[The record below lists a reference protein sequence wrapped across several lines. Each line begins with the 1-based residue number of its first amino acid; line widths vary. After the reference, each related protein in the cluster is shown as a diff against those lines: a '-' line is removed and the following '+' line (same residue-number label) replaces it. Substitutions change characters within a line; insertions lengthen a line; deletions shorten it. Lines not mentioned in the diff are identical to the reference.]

1 MSTVRT
7 DLFGRRVIYTDAEA
21 ITSEN
26 VVEVI
31 DKAARVHSMNRSEI
45 DYLYWY
51 YRGNQ
56 PVLQREK
63 VYNQEINNK
72 VMENRAAEIVT
83 FKTGYLMG
91 EPIQYVNRSGDDGI
105 SEQINLLNEYVFSED
120 KAAKD
125 KELAEWFHICGTAY
139 RICLPDPAADED
151 DAPFEIYTLD
161 PRDTFVVY
169 STQLGNKPMLGAT
182 VIEDS
187 LGTKTYSVYTK
198 DKFYVISSGKIVREN
213 EHVLGDIPIIEYP
226 ANSSRIGAFES
237 VLPLLDAISACQSD
251 RIDAAD
257 AFIQAMLMLKGVD
270 VESEDLRAMREMGCF
285 QVPVDGDAKY
295 LVQEL
300 NQTATQ
306 TLKDDLYQSV
316 LTICGMPSQGNGNT
330 SDSSNNG
337 AVILRNGW
345 QGAEARAKDTEL
357 IFKKS
362 EKVFLKLLLRIAAA
376 QTSGALSLRLSDI
389 EIRFT
394 RRNYE
399 NIQQKAQVLC
409 EMLATGK
416 IHPRLCF
423 EHSGMFADPE
433 LAYTMSEEY
442 RKEQEEALVNQMMQA
457 DQHSDE
463 DGEENADPAEE

>member
-198 DKFYVISSGKIVREN
+198 DKFYVISSGKIVREK
-213 EHVLGDIPIIEYP
+213 
-226 ANSSRIGAFES
+226 STCS
-237 VLPLLDAISACQSD
+237 VIFPSLSILRTPLAL
-251 RIDAAD
+251 
-257 AFIQAMLMLKGVD
+257 
-270 VESEDLRAMREMGCF
+270 
-285 QVPVDGDAKY
+285 VP
-295 LVQEL
+295 L
-300 NQTATQ
+300 NR
-306 TLKDDLYQSV
+306 YFP
-316 LTICGMPSQGNGNT
+316 CWMPSRHASPT
-330 SDSSNNG
+330 
-337 AVILRNGW
+337 ALMR
-345 QGAEARAKDTEL
+345 
-357 IFKKS
+357 
-362 EKVFLKLLLRIAAA
+362 
-376 QTSGALSLRLSDI
+376 QTPSFR
-389 EIRFT
+389 
-394 RRNYE
+394 
-399 NIQQKAQVLC
+399 QC
-409 EMLATGK
+409 
-416 IHPRLCF
+416 
-423 EHSGMFADPE
+423 
-433 LAYTMSEEY
+433 
-442 RKEQEEALVNQMMQA
+442 
-457 DQHSDE
+457 
-463 DGEENADPAEE
+463 